1 MKTKQDDL
9 KTVRRIIL
17 DGLKGHKAK
26 VFLYGSTA
34 RGEDWQGSDIDV
46 AVATLKPLPPG
57 LLSAIREALD
67 ESQVPYPVELIDLSS
82 VSPDWAEQIQ
92 KQGISWND

>member
-34 RGEDWQGSDIDV
+34 KGEASQGSDIDV

-67 ESQVPYPVELIDLSS
+67 ESPVPYPVELIDLSL

-92 KQGISWND
+92 KQGILWSD